1 MVNAIYWKKLIIH
14 KSKIFKIMTWW
25 IENYF
30 HIKYLLSISKYGWKF
45 HFWRCQIQ
53 DNFGKLS
60 KSWRTA
66 LVNDFTHPFPENQY
80 FQPMFDMT
88 RLLISLLDTQILLVR
103 YDNILIIA
111 LVGNEGFLVFARLLP
126 VKQVGDQVDREREDH
141 RRVLLRW
148 YWVQGLQWSMVEF
161 N

>member
-1 MVNAIYWKKLIIH
+1 MVNAIYWRKLSYINL
-14 KSKIFKIMTWW
+14 KYSKLWPDEYV
-25 IENYF
+25 ENYF
-30 HIKYLLSISKYGWKF
+30 YIKYLSFFEDVKFKTILENCQNLGEQLWLMISHILF
-45 HFWRCQIQ
+45 
-53 DNFGKLS
+53 L
-60 KSWRTA
+60 RT
-66 LVNDFTHPFPENQY
+66 NIFNQCSTWHDY
-80 FQPMFDMT
+80 YN
-88 RLLISLLDTQILLVR
+88 LLDTQILLVR

-111 LVGNEGFLVFARLLP
+111 LVGNEGFLVFTRLLP